1 MADEFCMEAVMA
13 KHGASKQARS
23 QKFTA
28 EGANLGNGGHKN
40 EYSEREQLWLT

>member
-1 MADEFCMEAVMA
+1 MIRQFQMTGGLPEV
-13 KHGASKQARS
+13 QVRS